1 MQAQEQAL
9 RRPGTQLISITPAH
23 NSFNSSFSPEK
34 KKPAGKNG
42 RVIQLRQLFFVN
54 RYFIFKEIP
63 DRPKMILRIGV
74 TISLLSKLVK
84 RNLNKTP
91 FFL

>member
-1 MQAQEQAL
+1 MPGPLL
-9 RRPGTQLISITPAH
+9 RSAYNLPFKT
-23 NSFNSSFSPEK
+23 SPESPSEN

-84 RNLNKTP
+84 RNLN
-91 FFL
+91 